1 MIFNRHKESS
11 PTRTGQQPVTGIWQ
25 SIAARAQG
33 GGFVALLA
41 AGLGMLSLP
50 LQAAPQ
56 TEATIHQAVEDFL
69 QQRLGQP
76 GPELDYQISQLDPR
90 LRLAACDRPLEV
102 EFPPGVRQSGYTT
115 VVTRCRGTDSWKIH
129 VPVTIRRFAEVL
141 VAVRNLPRGKR
152 LAATDVRL
160 ERREISRLSR
170 GYYQQAAEIEG
181 RMLERGIRQ
190 GRVLNPDTV
199 TRPRLVRR
207 GEEVTIIARAG
218 NLTIHVKGEAL
229 MDGIE
234 GKRIR
239 VRNLRSKEELE
250 ATVVGPGK
258 VQVTI

>member
-1 MIFNRHKESS
+1 MIFNRHKQPS
-11 PTRTGQQPVTGIWQ
+11 PVGAGLPPVTGIWQ
-25 SIAARAQG
+25 SVAAVAQR

-41 AGLGMLSLP
+41 SMLGMLSMP
-50 LQAAPQ
+50 LQAAPA
-56 TEATIHQAVEDFL
+56 TETTIHQAVANFL

-102 EFPPGVRQSGYTT
+102 EFPSGVRQSGYTT
-115 VVTRCRGTDSWKIH
+115 VVTRCAGSDSWKIH

-160 ERREISRLSR
+160 ERREISRLNR
-170 GYYQQAAEIEG
+170 GYYRQAGDIEG
-181 RMLERGIRQ
+181 RVLERGIRQ

-199 TRPRLVRR
+199 TRPRLVHR
-207 GEEVTIIARAG
+207 GEEVTIVARAG

-229 MDGIE
+229 MDGTE